1 MGAISFY
8 SRLRLRIQP
17 AAEAVPARTEQ
28 PVRTATPIARQE
40 SHLPVKAQP
49 APVDA
54 LPATARAKAAE
65 RLAFVRLVELT
76 QQRRQCGA
84 GEASN
89 YVAVNHAHEFPI
101 LRADG
106 QKGRS
111 ALHHNNFRNWRSR
124 IKPYKGSEQQLS
136 ILADGYRRGIQPKRG
151 DERFW
156 SFFYGCY
163 LNLNKLPLTVAYKM
177 AAAKLREMDK
187 TVIIPTPQQVRYQ
200 VDRIPADKLI
210 LAREGEVAYKN
221 KCGDFIR
228 RDWTD
233 VAPGECVV
241 GDTRPFDTRVRV
253 WDFVKER
260 WTAVRPNIAGLLD
273 ARSWY
278 LPAYWIT
285 TEPVNHM
292 TLTDTLALYIRN
304 AGNQAPAVCYFDNGK
319 DYCAQGF
326 AKPFVTSDGA
336 EHSIFR
342 ELNIR
347 LLNSLAYNARAKT
360 IERAFRDMM
369 QQFDKVFPDYLGS
382 NPGERTP
389 ASAYFDQH
397 PEELP
402 SLEQFCEIFR
412 RWLESYHTTPKR
424 GFLHQGESPAEI
436 WARRPMRPV
445 LSSERLELAFHKPA
459 GVRKVTRGPSVSYDK
474 EWYYCD
480 ALPYGEPVLVKTD
493 HRDKDHILCYKL
505 DGTLIGRAE
514 TRARIKALALDDAA
528 AQEMIRGQM
537 ARQRHQ
543 LKEARTYIRDLTGG
557 MHLYSPLELFYAPPG
572 AIGTTAGRVRSVK
585 GAEHHYERHA
595 LPVPELAPAAGPSA
609 PPERPE
615 IEFREDKDAE
625 SMAQAHAMITRQYA
639 DNPAD
644 AEVRPE
650 ELSDVHKFITQKR
663 RNDDD
668 DY

>member
-8 SRLRLRIQP
+8 ERLRSRLQQP
-17 AAEAVPARTEQ
+17 AETPAADVAVKKYEGAERPA
-28 PVRTATPIARQE
+28 PIARRQ
-40 SHLPVKAQP
+40 SQLPVKAEP
-49 APVDA
+49 KPVDA
-54 LPATARAKAAE
+54 LPAAVRAKAAE

-84 GEASN
+84 AQASN
-89 YVAVNHAHEFPI
+89 FVAVNHAHEFPI

-106 QKGRS
+106 HNGQS
-111 ALHHNNFRNWRSR
+111 ALHYNNYRNWAQR
-124 IKPYKGSEQQLS
+124 IKTYKHSEQQLAA
-136 ILADGYRRGIQPKRG
+136 LVDGYKRGLQPKRG

-156 SFFYGCY
+156 TFFYGCY
-163 LNLNKLPLTVAYKM
+163 LSLNKLPLAVAYRM
-177 AAAKLREMDK
+177 ASAKLREMDK
-187 TVIIPTPQQVRYQ
+187 TVVIPTMQQVRYQ

-233 VAPGECVV
+233 VAPGECVI
-241 GDTRPFDTRVRV
+241 GDTRTFDTRVRV
-253 WDFVKER
+253 WDAAKER
-260 WTAVRPNIAGLLD
+260 WVAVRPNIAGLLD

-278 LPAYWIT
+278 LSAYWIT

-292 TLTDTLALYIRN
+292 TLTDTLALYIHN

-326 AKPFVTSDGA
+326 AKPFVTPDGA
-336 EHSIFR
+336 EHSIFQ

-369 QQFDKVFPDYLGS
+369 QQFDKMFPDYLGS

-389 ASAYFDQH
+389 AAGYFDQH

-402 SLEQFCEIFR
+402 SLEQFCDIFR
-412 RWLESYHTTPKR
+412 RWLDNWHNMPKR

-436 WARRPMRPV
+436 WARRPMRPI

-459 GVRKVTRGPSVSYDK
+459 AVRKVSRGPAVTVDN

-480 ALPYGEPVLVKTD
+480 ALPWGEQVLVKTD
-493 HRDKDHILCYKL
+493 HRDRGHVLCYRL

-514 TRARIKALALDDAA
+514 TRERIKALAMGDER
-528 AQEMIRGQM
+528 AQQMIREQM

-543 LKEARTYIRDLTGG
+543 LKEARTYIRDLSGG
-557 MHLYSPLELFYAPPG
+557 MHLYSPLELFLAEPG
-572 AIGTTAGRVRSVK
+572 ATASIGGSSRSVK
-585 GAEHHYERHA
+585 GAEHHYERRA
-595 LPVPELAPAAGPSA
+595 LDVPELAAAGELPPPEPEAAPRIPQEDVDPAA
-609 PPERPE
+609 
-615 IEFREDKDAE
+615 
-625 SMAQAHAMITRQYA
+625 
-639 DNPAD
+639 
-644 AEVRPE
+644 
-650 ELSDVHKFITQKR
+650 LSNVHKFITKNR
-663 RNDDD
+663 RVNDD
-668 DY
+668 Y